1 MSEGSKQ
8 NKKGTDS
15 FSKYVRK
22 LFGIAEITDSQREY
36 IEKLE
41 RELESAKGKLST
53 REEKEMIRGLV
64 KFGNIMVK
72 QIMCPR
78 MDMAAV
84 DIALNYQ
91 ELQEYISTCGFS
103 RIPVYKE
110 SADKIEGVL
119 NIKDLFPFYNKPS
132 DFNWQQLIRS
142 VEFIPET
149 KLIEELLREF
159 QLKHL
164 HMAIVVDEY
173 GGTAGLITMEDVI
186 EEIVGDIHDEYD
198 DDEKPY
204 AKLSDNSYLFEGKIS
219 LVDFYKA
226 INLQNDDVFN
236 EVKGE
241 SETLGGMLLNINSDM
256 PRLGDEITYEGYVF
270 KIDAVNSKRILRVKV
285 IVPEN
290 SENEK

>member
-1 MSEGSKQ
+1 MSEGGKQ
-8 NKKGTDS
+8 NKKSSNS
-15 FSKYVRK
+15 FLKWLRK

-41 RELESAKGKLST
+41 HELEFAKGKLST
-53 REEKEMIRGLV
+53 REEKEMLRGLV

-84 DIALNYQ
+84 DIALTYQ

-119 NIKDLFPFYNKPS
+119 NIKDLFPFYNKDK
-132 DFNWQQLIRS
+132 DFHWQQLIRT

-198 DDEKPY
+198 DDIKQF
-204 AKLSDNSYLFEGKIS
+204 AKLSDTSYLVEGKMS

-226 INLQNDDVFN
+226 LELDHDVFA

-241 SETLGGMLLNINSDM
+241 SETLGGLLLNINSDM
-256 PRLGDEITYEGYVF
+256 PKLGAEITYADYVF
-270 KIDAVNSKRILRVKV
+270 IIDAVNNKRILRVKV
-285 IVPEN
+285 TVPEN
-290 SENEK
+290 EH

>member
-1 MSEGSKQ
+1 MSEGNKQ
-8 NKKGTDS
+8 HKKSDS
-15 FSKYVRK
+15 FSKYIRK
-22 LFGIAEITDSQREY
+22 AFGLTEITDSQREY

-41 RELESAKGKLST
+41 HELESTKGKLST
-53 REEKEMIRGLV
+53 REEKEMLRGLV

-84 DIALNYQ
+84 DIALTYH

-110 SADKIEGVL
+110 SGDKIEGVL
-119 NIKDLFPFYNKPS
+119 NIKDLFPFFNKNK
-132 DFNWQQLIRS
+132 DFHWQQLIRS

-186 EEIVGDIHDEYD
+186 EEIVGDIHDEHD
-198 DDEKPY
+198 DDIKQF
-204 AKLSDNSYLFEGKIS
+204 AKLSDTSYLVEGKMS

-226 INLQNDDVFN
+226 IELEEDVFS
-236 EVKGE
+236 EIKGE
-241 SETLGGMLLNINSDM
+241 SETLGGLLLNINSDM
-256 PRLGDEITYEGYVF
+256 PKLGDEITYADYIF
-270 KIDAVNSKRILRVKV
+270 KIDAVNNKRILRVKV
-285 IVPEN
+285 TVPEN
-290 SENEK
+290 ED

>member
-1 MSEGSKQ
+1 MSEGNKQ
-8 NKKGTDS
+8 NKKSSDS
-15 FSKYVRK
+15 FSKYLRK
-22 LFGIAEITDSQREY
+22 AFGLTEITDSQREY

-53 REEKEMIRGLV
+53 REEKEMLRGLV

-119 NIKDLFPFYNKPS
+119 NIKDLFPFYNKEK
-132 DFNWQQLIRS
+132 DFHWQQLIRA

-186 EEIVGDIHDEYD
+186 EEIVGDIHDEHD
-198 DDEKPY
+198 DDVKQF
-204 AKLSDNSYLFEGKIS
+204 AKLSDTSYLVEGKMS

-226 INLQNDDVFN
+226 IELDHDVFS
-236 EVKGE
+236 EIKGE
-241 SETLGGMLLNINSDM
+241 SETVGGLLLNINSDM
-256 PRLGDEITYEGYVF
+256 PKLGDEITYADYIF
-270 KIDAVNSKRILRVKV
+270 KIDAVNNKRILRVKV
-285 IVPEN
+285 TVPEN
-290 SENEK
+290 E

>member
-8 NKKGTDS
+8 NKTVIDNLS
-15 FSKYVRK
+15 TRLRK
-22 LFGIAEITDSQREY
+22 LFGLVEITESQREY

-41 RELESAKGKLST
+41 DELQAAKGKLST
-53 REEKEMIRGLV
+53 REEKEMLRGLI

-72 QIMCPR
+72 QIMCSR

-84 DIALNYQ
+84 DIDLNYQ
-91 ELQEYISTCGFS
+91 ELQDYISTCGFS

-119 NIKDLFPFYNKPS
+119 NIKDLFPFYNKEK
-132 DFNWQQLIRS
+132 DFHWQQLIRS
-142 VEFIPET
+142 VDFIPET
-149 KLIEELLREF
+149 KMIEELLREF

-164 HMAIVVDEY
+164 QMAIVVDEY

-198 DDEKPY
+198 EDDRQY
-204 AKLSDNSYLFEGKIS
+204 AKLSDNTYMFEGKIS

-226 INLQNDDVFN
+226 LDVDHSVFAD
-236 EVKGE
+236 VKGE
-241 SETLGGMLLNINSDM
+241 SETLGGMVLNINSDM
-256 PRLGDEITYEGYVF
+256 PRLGDEINYADYIF
-270 KIDAVNSKRILRVKV
+270 KIDAVNTKRILRVKV
-285 IVPEN
+285 MVPEK

>member
-1 MSEGSKQ
+1 MSEGNKQ
-8 NKKGTDS
+8 NKKSSNS
-15 FSKYVRK
+15 FSKWLRK
-22 LFGIAEITDSQREY
+22 SIGIPEITDSQREY

-41 RELESAKGKLST
+41 HELESTKGKLST
-53 REEKEMIRGLV
+53 REEKEMLRGLV

-84 DIALNYQ
+84 DIALTYQ

-110 SADKIEGVL
+110 SGDKIEGVL
-119 NIKDLFPFYNKPS
+119 NIKDLFPFYNKDK
-132 DFNWQQLIRS
+132 DFHWQQLIRT

-173 GGTAGLITMEDVI
+173 GYTAGLITMEDVI

-198 DDEKPY
+198 DDIKQF
-204 AKLSDNSYLFEGKIS
+204 AKLSDTSYLVEGKMS

-226 INLQNDDVFN
+226 LELDRDVFA

-241 SETLGGMLLNINSDM
+241 SETLGGLLLNINSDM
-256 PRLGDEITYEGYVF
+256 PKLGDEITYADYIF
-270 KIDAVNSKRILRVKV
+270 KIDAVTNKRILRVKV
-285 IVPEN
+285 TVPEN
-290 SENEK
+290 EHNK

>member
-1 MSEGSKQ
+1 MSEGNKQ
-8 NKKGTDS
+8 NKKSSDS
-15 FSKYVRK
+15 FSKYIRK
-22 LFGIAEITDSQREY
+22 VFGLTEITDSQREY

-41 RELESAKGKLST
+41 HELESAKGKLST
-53 REEKEMIRGLV
+53 REEKEMLRGLV

-78 MDMAAV
+78 MDMAVV
-84 DIALNYQ
+84 DNALNYQ
-91 ELQEYISTCGFS
+91 QLQEYISACGFS

-110 SADKIEGVL
+110 SSDKIEGVL
-119 NIKDLFPFYNKPS
+119 NIKDLFPFYNKDK
-132 DFNWQQLIRS
+132 DFHWQQLIRS

-198 DDEKPY
+198 DDIKQF
-204 AKLSDNSYLFEGKIS
+204 AKLSDTSYLVEGKMS

-226 INLQNDDVFN
+226 IELDHDVFS

-241 SETLGGMLLNINSDM
+241 SETLGGLLLNINSDM
-256 PRLGDEITYEGYVF
+256 PRLGDEITYADYIF
-270 KIDAVNSKRILRVKV
+270 KIDAVNNKRILRVKV
-285 IVPEN
+285 TVPED
-290 SENEK
+290 EN

>member
-1 MSEGSKQ
+1 MSEGNKQ
-8 NKKGTDS
+8 NKKSSDS
-15 FSKYVRK
+15 FSKYIRK
-22 LFGIAEITDSQREY
+22 VFGLTEITDSQREY

-41 RELESAKGKLST
+41 HELESAKGKLST
-53 REEKEMIRGLV
+53 REEKEMLRGLV

-119 NIKDLFPFYNKPS
+119 NIKDLFPFYNKDK
-132 DFNWQQLIRS
+132 DFHWQKLIRS
-142 VEFIPET
+142 VEFIPES

-164 HMAIVVDEY
+164 HVAIVVDEY
-173 GGTAGLITMEDVI
+173 GGTSGLITMEDVI

-198 DDEKPY
+198 DDIKQF
-204 AKLSDNSYLFEGKIS
+204 AKLSDTSYLVEGKMS

-226 INLQNDDVFN
+226 IELQQDIFS

-241 SETLGGMLLNINSDM
+241 SETLGGLLLNINSDM
-256 PRLGDEITYEGYVF
+256 PKLGDEITYADYIF
-270 KIDAVNSKRILRVKV
+270 KIDAVNNKRILRVKV
-285 IVPEN
+285 TVPED
-290 SENEK
+290 EK

>member
-1 MSEGSKQ
+1 MSEGNKQ
-8 NKKGTDS
+8 NKKSNRS
-15 FSKYVRK
+15 FSKYIRK
-22 LFGIAEITDSQREY
+22 VFGIPEITESQREY

-41 RELESAKGKLST
+41 NELESTKGKLST
-53 REEKEMIRGLV
+53 REEKEMLRGLV
-64 KFGNIMVK
+64 NFGNIMAK

-84 DIALNYQ
+84 DIALNYE
-91 ELQEYISTCGFS
+91 ELQAFISTCGFS
-103 RIPVYKE
+103 RIPVYTE
-110 SADKIEGVL
+110 SPDKIEGVI
-119 NIKDLFPFYNKPS
+119 NIKDLFPFYNKDK

-142 VEFIPET
+142 LEFIPES

-173 GGTAGLITMEDVI
+173 GDTAGLITLEDII

-198 DDEKPY
+198 DDIKQF
-204 AKLSDNSYLFEGKIS
+204 AKLNDHSYLVEGKMS

-226 INLQNDDVFN
+226 LEIDEDVFA

-241 SETLGGMLLNINSDM
+241 SETLGGLLLNINSDL
-256 PRLGDEITYEGYVF
+256 PKLGSEITYADYVF
-270 KIDAVNSKRILRVKV
+270 KIDAVNNKRIVRVKV
-285 IVPEN
+285 TIPEN
-290 SENEK
+290 ED

>member
-8 NKKGTDS
+8 NKKSTDA
-15 FSKYVRK
+15 FSKYMRK
-22 LFGIAEITDSQREY
+22 LFGIQEITESQREY

-41 RELESAKGKLST
+41 RELESAKGTLST

-84 DIALNYQ
+84 DIALNYEQ
-91 ELQEYISTCGFS
+91 LQEYISTCGFS

-119 NIKDLFPFYNKPS
+119 NIKDLFPFYNKEK
-132 DFNWQQLIRS
+132 DFNWQQLIRT

-204 AKLSDNSYLFEGKIS
+204 AQLSDTSYLFEGKIS

-226 INLQNDDVFN
+226 IELDKDIFD

-241 SETLGGMLLNINSDM
+241 SETLGGLLLNINSDL
-256 PRLGDEITYEGYVF
+256 PRLGDEIIYEGYVF

-285 IVPEN
+285 TVPEN

>member
-8 NKKGTDS
+8 NKQSTDS

-22 LFGIAEITDSQREY
+22 LFGIAEITESQREY

-41 RELESAKGKLST
+41 RELESAKGTLST

-91 ELQEYISTCGFS
+91 QLQDYISTCGFS

-119 NIKDLFPFYNKPS
+119 NIKDLFPFYNKEK
-132 DFNWQQLIRS
+132 DFHWQQLIRT

-204 AKLSDNSYLFEGKIS
+204 AQLSENSYLFEGKIS

-226 INLQNDDVFN
+226 INLDKDVFD

-241 SETLGGMLLNINSDM
+241 SETLGGLLLNINSDL
-256 PRLGDEITYEGYVF
+256 PRLGDEITYEGYIF

-285 IVPEN
+285 TVPEN
-290 SENEK
+290 SEDEK

>member
-1 MSEGSKQ
+1 M
-8 NKKGTDS
+8 
-15 FSKYVRK
+15 RK
-22 LFGIAEITDSQREY
+22 VFGLTEITDSQREY

-53 REEKEMIRGLV
+53 REEKEMLRGLV

-119 NIKDLFPFYNKPS
+119 NIKDLFPFYNKDK
-132 DFNWQQLIRS
+132 DFHWQKLIRS
-142 VEFIPET
+142 VEFIPES

-164 HMAIVVDEY
+164 HVAIVVDEY
-173 GGTAGLITMEDVI
+173 GGTSGLITMEDVI
-186 EEIVGDIHDEYD
+186 EEIVGEIHDEYD
-198 DDEKPY
+198 DDIKQF
-204 AKLSDNSYLFEGKIS
+204 AKLSDTSYLVEGKMS

-226 INLQNDDVFN
+226 IELEQDVFS

-241 SETLGGMLLNINSDM
+241 SETLGGLLLNINSDM
-256 PRLGDEITYEGYVF
+256 PKLGDEITYADYIF
-270 KIDAVNSKRILRVKV
+270 KIDAVNNKRILRVKV
-285 IVPEN
+285 TVPED
-290 SENEK
+290 EK

>member
-8 NKKGTDS
+8 NKKSSDS

-22 LFGIAEITDSQREY
+22 VFGLTEITDGQREY

-41 RELESAKGKLST
+41 HELESAKGKLST
-53 REEKEMIRGLV
+53 REEKEMLRGLV

-84 DIALNYQ
+84 DIALTYH

-110 SADKIEGVL
+110 SGDKIEGVL
-119 NIKDLFPFYNKPS
+119 NIKDLFPFYNKAK
-132 DFNWQQLIRS
+132 DFHWQQLIRS

-186 EEIVGDIHDEYD
+186 EEIVGDIHDEHD
-198 DDEKPY
+198 DDIKQF
-204 AKLSDNSYLFEGKIS
+204 AKLSDTSYLVEGKMS

-226 INLQNDDVFN
+226 IELQEDVFS
-236 EVKGE
+236 EIKGE
-241 SETLGGMLLNINSDM
+241 SETLGGLLLNINSDM
-256 PRLGDEITYEGYVF
+256 PKLGDEITYADYIF
-270 KIDAVNSKRILRVKV
+270 KIDAVNNKRILRVKV
-285 IVPEN
+285 TVPEN
-290 SENEK
+290 ED

>member
-1 MSEGSKQ
+1 MSEGGKQ
-8 NKKGTDS
+8 NKKSSNS
-15 FSKYVRK
+15 FLKWLRK

-41 RELESAKGKLST
+41 HELEFAKGKLST
-53 REEKEMIRGLV
+53 REEKEMLRGLV

-84 DIALNYQ
+84 DIALTYQ

-119 NIKDLFPFYNKPS
+119 NIKDLFPFYNKDK
-132 DFNWQQLIRS
+132 DFHWQQLIRT

-198 DDEKPY
+198 DDIKQF
-204 AKLSDNSYLFEGKIS
+204 AKLSDTSYLVEGKMS
-219 LVDFYKA
+219 LVDFYKV
-226 INLQNDDVFN
+226 LELDHDVFA

-241 SETLGGMLLNINSDM
+241 SETLGGLLLNINSDM
-256 PRLGDEITYEGYVF
+256 PKLGAEITYADYVF
-270 KIDAVNSKRILRVKV
+270 IIDAVNNKRILRVKV
-285 IVPEN
+285 TVPEN
-290 SENEK
+290 EH

>member
-8 NKKGTDS
+8 NKTVIDNLS
-15 FSKYVRK
+15 TRLRK
-22 LFGIAEITDSQREY
+22 LFGLVEITESQREY

-41 RELESAKGKLST
+41 DELQAAKGKLST
-53 REEKEMIRGLV
+53 REEKEMLRGLI

-72 QIMCPR
+72 QIMCSR

-84 DIALNYQ
+84 DIDLNYQ
-91 ELQEYISTCGFS
+91 ELQDYISTCGFS

-119 NIKDLFPFYNKPS
+119 NIKDLFPFYNKEK
-132 DFNWQQLIRS
+132 DFHWQQLIRS
-142 VEFIPET
+142 VDFIPET
-149 KLIEELLREF
+149 KMIEELLREF

-164 HMAIVVDEY
+164 QMAIVVDEY

-198 DDEKPY
+198 DEEMQFT
-204 AKLSDNSYLFEGKIS
+204 KLSETSYLFEGKIS

-226 INLQNDDVFN
+226 LDIDQSVFA

-256 PRLGDEITYEGYVF
+256 PRQGDEITFADYIF
-270 KIDAVNSKRILRVKV
+270 KIDAVNNRRILRVKV
-285 IVPEN
+285 MVPEK

>member
-8 NKKGTDS
+8 NKQSTDS
-15 FSKYVRK
+15 FSKYMRK
-22 LFGIAEITDSQREY
+22 LFGIAEITESQREY

-41 RELESAKGKLST
+41 RELESAKGTLST

-91 ELQEYISTCGFS
+91 QLQEYISTCGFS

-119 NIKDLFPFYNKPS
+119 NIKDLFPFYNKEK
-132 DFNWQQLIRS
+132 DFNWQQLIRT

-226 INLQNDDVFN
+226 IDLHKDVFD

-241 SETLGGMLLNINSDM
+241 SETLGGLLLNINSDL
-256 PRLGDEITYEGYVF
+256 PRLGDEIVYEGYVF

-285 IVPEN
+285 TVPEN
-290 SENEK
+290 SEDEK

>member
-8 NKKGTDS
+8 NKKSSDS
-15 FSKYVRK
+15 FSKYLRK
-22 LFGIAEITDSQREY
+22 IFGLTEITDSQREY

-41 RELESAKGKLST
+41 HELESAKGKLST

-110 SADKIEGVL
+110 SPDKVEGVL
-119 NIKDLFPFYNKPS
+119 NIKDLFPFYNKDK
-132 DFNWQQLIRS
+132 DFNWQKLIRS

-198 DDEKPY
+198 DDIKQF
-204 AKLSDNSYLFEGKIS
+204 AKLSDTSYLVEGKMS

-226 INLQNDDVFN
+226 IGLEHDVFA

-241 SETLGGMLLNINSDM
+241 SETVGGLLLNINSDM
-256 PRLGDEITYEGYVF
+256 PKLGDEITYRDYIF
-270 KIDAVNSKRILRVKV
+270 KIDAVNNKRILRVKV
-285 IVPEN
+285 TVPEN
-290 SENEK
+290 EE

>member
-1 MSEGSKQ
+1 MSEGNKQ
-8 NKKGTDS
+8 NKKSSDS
-15 FSKYVRK
+15 FSKYMRK
-22 LFGIAEITDSQREY
+22 VFGLTEITDSQREY

-53 REEKEMIRGLV
+53 REEKEMLRGLV

-119 NIKDLFPFYNKPS
+119 NIKDLFPFYNKDK
-132 DFNWQQLIRS
+132 DFHWQKLIRS
-142 VEFIPET
+142 VEFIPES

-164 HMAIVVDEY
+164 HVAIVVDEY
-173 GGTAGLITMEDVI
+173 GGTSGLITMEDVI
-186 EEIVGDIHDEYD
+186 EEIVGEIHDEYD
-198 DDEKPY
+198 DDIKQF
-204 AKLSDNSYLFEGKIS
+204 AKLSDTSYLVEGKMS

-226 INLQNDDVFN
+226 IELEQDVFS

-241 SETLGGMLLNINSDM
+241 SETLGGLLLNINSDM
-256 PRLGDEITYEGYVF
+256 PKLGDEITYADYIF
-270 KIDAVNSKRILRVKV
+270 KIDAVNNKRILRVKV
-285 IVPEN
+285 TVPED
-290 SENEK
+290 EK

>member
-1 MSEGSKQ
+1 MSEGGKQ
-8 NKKGTDS
+8 NKKSSDS
-15 FSKYVRK
+15 FSKYLRK
-22 LFGIAEITDSQREY
+22 VFGLTEITDSQREY

-53 REEKEMIRGLV
+53 REEKEMLRGLV

-91 ELQEYISTCGFS
+91 ELQQYISTCGFS

-119 NIKDLFPFYNKPS
+119 NIKDLFPFYNKDK
-132 DFNWQQLIRS
+132 DFNWQKLIRS

-198 DDEKPY
+198 DDVKQF
-204 AKLSDNSYLFEGKIS
+204 AKLSDTSYLVEGKMS

-226 INLQNDDVFN
+226 IELDHDVFS
-236 EVKGE
+236 EIKGE
-241 SETLGGMLLNINSDM
+241 SETLGGLLLNINSDM
-256 PRLGDEITYEGYVF
+256 PKLGDEITYADYIF
-270 KIDAVNSKRILRVKV
+270 KIDAVNNKRILRVKV
-285 IVPEN
+285 TVPEN
-290 SENEK
+290 EE

>member
-8 NKKGTDS
+8 NKTVIDNLS
-15 FSKYVRK
+15 TRLRK
-22 LFGIAEITDSQREY
+22 LFGLVEITESQREY

-41 RELESAKGKLST
+41 DELQAAKGKLST
-53 REEKEMIRGLV
+53 REEKEMLRGLI

-72 QIMCPR
+72 QIMCSR

-84 DIALNYQ
+84 DIDLNYQ
-91 ELQEYISTCGFS
+91 ELQDYISTCGFS

-119 NIKDLFPFYNKPS
+119 NIKDLFPFYNKEK
-132 DFNWQQLIRS
+132 DFHWQQLIRS
-142 VEFIPET
+142 VDFIPET
-149 KLIEELLREF
+149 KMIEELLREF

-164 HMAIVVDEY
+164 QMAIVVDEY

-198 DDEKPY
+198 DEEMQFT
-204 AKLSDNSYLFEGKIS
+204 KLSETSYLFEGKIS

-226 INLQNDDVFN
+226 LDIDQSVFA

-256 PRLGDEITYEGYVF
+256 PRQGDEITYADYIF
-270 KIDAVNSKRILRVKV
+270 KIDAVNNRRILRVKV
-285 IVPEN
+285 MVPEK

>member
-1 MSEGSKQ
+1 MSEGGKQ
-8 NKKGTDS
+8 NKQSSDS
-15 FSKYVRK
+15 FSKYFRK
-22 LFGIAEITDSQREY
+22 VFGLAEITESQREY

-41 RELESAKGKLST
+41 HELESAKGKLST

-84 DIALNYQ
+84 DVALNYEQ
-91 ELQEYISTCGFS
+91 LQEYISTCGFS

-119 NIKDLFPFYNKPS
+119 NIKDLFPFYNKPK
-132 DFNWQQLIRS
+132 DFDWQQLIRT

-204 AKLSDNSYLFEGKIS
+204 AKLSENSYLFEGKIS

-226 INLQNDDVFN
+226 IDLDKDIFD

-241 SETLGGMLLNINSDM
+241 AETLGGLLLNINSDL
-256 PRLGDEITYEGYVF
+256 PRLGDEISYEGYIF

-290 SENEK
+290 SQDEK

>member
-1 MSEGSKQ
+1 MPEGNKQ
-8 NKKGTDS
+8 KSAIDNFIAWIKKIFGVEELTDN
-15 FSKYVRK
+15 
-22 LFGIAEITDSQREY
+22 QREY
-36 IEKLE
+36 ILKLE
-41 RELESAKGKLST
+41 VELEAAKGKLST
-53 REEKEMIRGLV
+53 REEKEMLRGLV

-84 DIALNYQ
+84 DISLNYQ

-119 NIKDLFPFYNKPS
+119 NIKDLFPFYNKEK
-132 DFNWQQLIRS
+132 DFHWQQLIRS

-149 KLIEELLREF
+149 KMIEELLREF

-198 DDEKPY
+198 DEEMQY
-204 AKLSDNSYLFEGKIS
+204 TKLSDTNFLFEGKIS

-226 INLQNDDVFN
+226 LDIDRDVFA

-256 PRLGDEITYEGYVF
+256 PKLGDEIMYADYIF
-270 KIDAVNSKRILRVKV
+270 IIDAVNNKRILRVKV
-285 IVPEN
+285 VVPER

>member
-8 NKKGTDS
+8 NKKSTDS
-15 FSKYVRK
+15 FSKQFRK
-22 LFGIAEITDSQREY
+22 LFGIAEITESQREY

-41 RELESAKGKLST
+41 RELESAKGTLST

-84 DIALNYQ
+84 DIALNYA
-91 ELQEYISTCGFS
+91 ELQDYISTCGFS
-103 RIPVYKE
+103 RIPVYTE
-110 SADKIEGVL
+110 SPDKIEGVL
-119 NIKDLFPFYNKPS
+119 NIKDLFPFYNKEK
-132 DFNWQQLIRS
+132 DYHWQQLIRS

-198 DDEKPY
+198 DEDKQF
-204 AKLSDNSYLFEGKIS
+204 AKLSDTTYIFEGKIL

-226 INLQNDDVFN
+226 LDIDKDVFA

-241 SETLGGMLLNINSDM
+241 SETLGGLLLNINSDM
-256 PRLGDEITYEGYVF
+256 PKLGDEITYSDYIF
-270 KIDAVNSKRILRVKV
+270 KIDAVNNKRILRVV
-285 IVPEN
+285 VTVPEN
-290 SENEK
+290 TDDEK